1 MPETRQTLLEAAQ
14 SGEYPHLDGD
24 PVSLFQTWHQ
34 EAIDA
39 GFKEPGAMTV
49 ATVDADGYPDA
60 RMLLLKGVDARG
72 FVFYTNLKSPKA
84 QALLHNPRA
93 SLCFYWD
100 TLGKQVRVRGRAEVV
115 GAEEAN
121 AYFATR
127 PRLSQISA
135 WASKQSQPMHGYFEL
150 EAQVARMAMR
160 FGVSAVPR
168 PPFWSGF
175 RVVPNRIEF
184 WLQKPFRRHQR
195 IAYTRVVGGWQK
207 EWLYP

>member
-14 SGEYPHLDGD
+14 SGEHPHLDDD
-24 PVSLFQTWHQ
+24 PFALFRTWHQ

-49 ATVDADGYPDA
+49 ATVDADGCPDA
-60 RMLLLKGVDARG
+60 RMLLLKGMDDRG
-72 FVFYTNLKSPKA
+72 FVFYTNMESPKA
-84 QALLHNPRA
+84 RALQHDPRA

-100 TLGKQVRVRGRAEVV
+100 TLGKQVRIRGRAETVSDS
-115 GAEEAN
+115 EAD

-150 EAQVARMAMR
+150 EAEVAKAAFR
-160 FGVSAVPR
+160 FGIGEVLR

-175 RVVPNRIEF
+175 RVVPERMEF
-184 WLQKPFRRHQR
+184 WKQKPFRRHER
-195 IAYTRVVGGWQK
+195 VAYERVGDGWRKQ
-207 EWLYP
+207 WLYP

>member
-14 SGEYPHLDGD
+14 SGEYPNLDMD
-24 PVSLFQTWHQ
+24 PVGLFQTWHQ

-72 FVFYTNLKSPKA
+72 FVFYTNLESPKA

-100 TLGKQVRVRGRAEVV
+100 TLGKQVRVRGGAELVS
-115 GAEEAN
+115 AEEAN

-150 EAQVARMAMR
+150 EAQVAKMAMR

-175 RVVPNRIEF
+175 RVVPNWMEF

-195 IAYTRVVGGWQK
+195 IAYTRVAGGWEK